1 MWIVRLAL
9 RRPYTFVVMS
19 VAILLLGMTA
29 IFTMPIDI
37 FPFIDIPV
45 ISINWNYAGMSPEE
59 MENRVLT
66 VFERGMTTTVNDIEH
81 IESQSYYGISI
92 VRVYFQPNVKID
104 MALAQITAIANSA
117 TRAMPPGI
125 FPPNILR
132 YDASSVPIIQLGL
145 ESKTLSEQEIYDL
158 GNNFIRT
165 PLATVQGAAVPGP
178 YGGKQR
184 QVVVDL
190 DPNALYA
197 KQLSPIDISN
207 AFSQQNLI
215 VPAGTIKVGDTE
227 YAVRVNSSPEIL
239 SDLNNLPVK
248 TVNGATVY
256 LKDVATV
263 RDGFSVQTNIVR
275 TNGTRGVLLTILR
288 NGQAS
293 TLDIVNKVKA
303 ALPRIEAAM
312 PPALKVR
319 QLFDQSVFVRA
330 SINGVVREAAIAA
343 LLTGLMILLFLG
355 SWRSTVIVCIS
366 IPLSILTSLIIL
378 KLMGHTINVMTL
390 GGLALAVGILVDDAT
405 VEIENTHRNL
415 GMKKPL
421 VRAVL
426 DGAQQIAIPAF
437 VSTLSICIVFA
448 PVLLLTGAAK
458 FLFTPLALA
467 VVFAMLASYML
478 SRTLIPTMVHYML
491 KPEVEMYRS
500 GEHGEAGTAGNHS
513 IIWRVHFAFN
523 RAFERFRAA
532 YTGLLD
538 WALDHR
544 APVLSTFLIFALG
557 SLGLVFLV
565 GRDFFPTV
573 DSGQIRLHAQ
583 APPGTRIEKTE
594 LIFAEIE
601 KEIRTVIPSREL
613 DTILDNI
620 GVPPGGFN
628 LGFGDNAVIGSNDG
642 DILISLTEEHSPTA
656 ITTERLRKRLHEKF
670 PDIVVFF
677 EAANITNQILNS
689 GLPAPIDV
697 QVTGRDSGPNYDIAE
712 RLSERIARIPGAA
725 DVHVHQ
731 VVDAPE
737 LRINVDRVKAGQL
750 GLTQNNVASSLLI
763 SLSGSSQVA
772 PAFWL
777 NWKNGVSY
785 NVLIQTPQYKLDS
798 LDKLMRTPVSASN
811 PAVAFNT
818 PGSMAGVANQGDG
831 STGAAPSQSSA
842 AYGNPGALPYQTQ
855 MLSNLATVV
864 HSTGPEILNHY
875 NVQPVFDVYAN
886 IDRRDLGGVTSQ
898 VEKIIAETN
907 IPKTTQIFLRGQ
919 AATMQSSFYRL
930 GLGLL
935 AAIVLVYLLMAVNF
949 QSWVDPFIILTALP
963 GALAGILWML
973 FVTQTT
979 LNVPSL
985 MGAIMCIGVAT
996 ANSILM
1002 VVFAND
1008 ERLEGKDARA
1018 AALSAGYTRLRP
1030 VLMTAAAMI
1039 LGMLPMALGIG
1050 EGAEQN
1056 SPLGRAVIGGLL
1068 LATVTTLLIVPIVY
1082 SYLRKL
1088 PPVDHDKQIEEE
1100 EREGLPESEFQMY

>member
-9 RRPYTFVVMS
+9 RRPYTFVVMC
-19 VAILLLGMTA
+19 VAILLLGITS
-29 IFTMPIDI
+29 ILTMPIDI
-37 FPFIDIPV
+37 FPYIDIPV
-45 ISINWNYAGMSPEE
+45 VSINWNYAGMSPSE

-104 MALAQITAIANSA
+104 LAVAQIPAVNNAAI
-117 TRAMPPGI
+117 RAIPPGI
-125 FPPNILR
+125 YPPNILR
-132 YDASSVPIIQLGL
+132 DDASTGPLIQLGL
-145 ESKTLSEQEIYDL
+145 ESKVLRGEEICDL
-158 GNNFIRT
+158 GQNFIRT
-165 PLATVQGAAVPGP
+165 PLATVQGASVPGP

-197 KQLSPIDISN
+197 KQLSPIDVSN

-239 SDLNNLPVK
+239 GDLNNLPVK

-275 TNGTRGVLLTILR
+275 TNGTRGALLVILR

-303 ALPRIEAAM
+303 VLPRIEAAM
-312 PPALKVR
+312 PAGLTVR

-390 GGLALAVGILVDDAT
+390 GGLALAVGIRVDGAT

-426 DGAQQIAIPAF
+426 DGAQQIAVPAL

-478 SRTLIPTMVHYML
+478 SRTLIPTMVHYLL
-491 KPEVEMYRS
+491 KPEVDMYRS
-500 GEHGEAGTAGNHS
+500 GEHGEGGTEQGHS

-523 RAFERFRAA
+523 RKFERFRAA

-538 WALDHR
+538 WALEHR
-544 APVLSTFLIFALG
+544 AAVLSVFLIFSLG
-557 SLGLVFLV
+557 SLGLVYLV

-583 APPGTRIEKTE
+583 APAGTRIEKTE

-601 KEIRTVIPSREL
+601 KEIRSVIPAGEL

-628 LGFGDNAVIGSNDG
+628 LAFGDSAAIGNNDG
-642 DILISLTEEHSPTA
+642 DILISLTPDHTSTEL
-656 ITTERLRKRLHEKF
+656 TTERLRKRLHEKF
-670 PDIVVFF
+670 PEIVVFF

-697 QVTGRDSGPNYDIAE
+697 QVTGRDSDVDYDIA
-712 RLSERIARIPGAA
+712 RGLSERIARIPGAA

-731 VVDAPE
+731 VVDSPE
-737 LRINVDRVKAGQL
+737 LRINVDRTKAGQL
-750 GLTQNNVASSLLI
+750 GLTQRDVASSLLI

-772 PAFWL
+772 PSFWL

-798 LDKLMRTPVSASN
+798 LDKLMRTPVSV
-811 PAVAFNT
+811 PGTVAFST
-818 PGSMAGVANQGDG
+818 PGSLAGVANQGDG
-831 STGAAPSQSSA
+831 STGVGPNQNSA
-842 AYGNPGALPYQTQ
+842 AY
-855 MLSNLATVV
+855 
-864 HSTGPEILNHY
+864 
-875 NVQPVFDVYAN
+875 AN
-886 IDRRDLGGVTSQ
+886 
-898 VEKIIAETN
+898 
-907 IPKTTQIFLRGQ
+907 
-919 AATMQSSFYRL
+919 
-930 GLGLL
+930 
-935 AAIVLVYLLMAVNF
+935 
-949 QSWVDPFIILTALP
+949 
-963 GALAGILWML
+963 
-973 FVTQTT
+973 
-979 LNVPSL
+979 
-985 MGAIMCIGVAT
+985 
-996 ANSILM
+996 
-1002 VVFAND
+1002 
-1008 ERLEGKDARA
+1008 
-1018 AALSAGYTRLRP
+1018 
-1030 VLMTAAAMI
+1030 
-1039 LGMLPMALGIG
+1039 
-1050 EGAEQN
+1050 
-1056 SPLGRAVIGGLL
+1056 
-1068 LATVTTLLIVPIVY
+1068 
-1082 SYLRKL
+1082 
-1088 PPVDHDKQIEEE
+1088 
-1100 EREGLPESEFQMY
+1100 